1 MKIPLSW
8 LQEYIDIKLDPKILA
23 DTLTMAGLEVGAVEE
38 VDGDIVLDLEITPN
52 RSDCLSIIGVARELK
67 ALFKANLIKPS
78 FKIEKE
84 LKDQNFKITILDP
97 DLCFRYAGRIIKGVK
112 VGSSPEWLKSRLEK
126 AGIRSINNVVDI
138 TNYVLLEYGHP
149 LHAFDLDL
157 LKGYCICVGTVK
169 SVEGKESIEIETLDG
184 VKRKVASQ
192 DLLIWDGE
200 RPVAVA
206 GVMGGANTEVREST
220 KNILLESAYFKPE
233 SIRKTAKRL
242 GLLTEASY
250 RFERGTDIENL
261 KLALDRAAYLV
272 QEIAGGEIYE
282 AIDVYPTKIPQ
293 RQINFRTEKVR
304 KFIGISVSDE
314 EILDI
319 LSSLEID
326 VRREGDQFI
335 ALVPTHR
342 NDLTIEEDI
351 AEEIARIYGYDR
363 VPAELPKTLKP
374 VYENHELSKK
384 RKFLNQLRESLIA
397 LGFSEAINMSFMA
410 PDDLDILEIPKEDRR
425 RNFVSLLNPLRHE
438 ESVMRT
444 SLIPGII
451 RNIEKNTSKG
461 IENIKLFEIGRVF
474 ITEESS
480 QLPNEPTYL
489 GMAVKREEYRS
500 PFGEDPYDFYSLKG
514 VIDGF
519 LRSLKLYNVKY
530 QRSNEPFLH
539 PGKSADIIVDN
550 TKIGSIGELSPK
562 VISKY
567 DFKTKPKI
575 TVAELNLNTILEIHQ
590 RVITSMG
597 FSIYKPLSNYPPI
610 KRDTAFLVDLDL
622 EVEKILDLIHQYGSD
637 LLEDVHVFDLYTG
650 KGIPVGKKSIAL
662 RFTYRASD
670 RTLLSEEIDK
680 IHSDMVDKILK
691 FTKAE
696 LRA

>member
-8 LQEYIDIKLDPKILA
+8 LQEYIDIKLEPKVLA

-38 VDGDIVLDLEITPN
+38 FEGDIVLDLEITPN
-52 RSDCLSIIGVARELK
+52 RSDCLSLIGVARELK

-84 LKDQNFKITILDP
+84 LKEQNFKISILDP
-97 DLCFRYAGRIIKGVK
+97 DLCFRYAGRIIKSVK
-112 VGSSPEWLKSRLEK
+112 VSSSPDWLRSRLEK

-157 LKGYCICVGTVK
+157 LKGYCIRVGTVK
-169 SVEGKESIEIETLDG
+169 SVKGKESTEIETLDG
-184 VKRKVASQ
+184 VLRKVTTQ

-233 SIRKTAKRL
+233 SVRKTAKRL
-242 GLLTEASY
+242 GLSTEASY

-261 KLALDRAAYLV
+261 KLSLDRAAYLI
-272 QEIAGGEIYE
+272 QEIAGGDVYE
-282 AIDVYPTKIPQ
+282 VIDVYPTKIPQ
-293 RQINFRTEKVR
+293 REIKFSTEKIR
-304 KFIGISVSDE
+304 KFIGISLSDE
-314 EILDI
+314 EIIEI
-319 LSSLEID
+319 LSSLEIE
-326 VRREGDQFI
+326 VKREGELFI
-335 ALVPTHR
+335 ATVPTHR
-342 NDLTIEEDI
+342 NDLSIEEDI
-351 AEEIARIYGYDR
+351 AEEVARIYGYDR

-374 VYENHELSKK
+374 VSENHELAKK

-397 LGFSEAINMSFMA
+397 LGFSEAVNMSFMA

-425 RNFVSLLNPLRHE
+425 RNFVSLLNPLRQE

-444 SLIPGII
+444 TLIPGII

-474 ITEESS
+474 ITEENS
-480 QLPNEPTYL
+480 QLPKEPTHL
-489 GMAVKREEYRS
+489 GLVVKKEEYRS

-519 LRSLKLYNVKY
+519 LRSLKLSNPKY

-550 TKIGSIGELSPK
+550 ITIGSIGELSPK

-575 TVAELNLNTILEIHQ
+575 TIAELNLDTILEIHQ
-590 RVITSMG
+590 RAITSMG
-597 FSIYKPLSNYPPI
+597 FSVYKPLSNYPPI
-610 KRDTAFLVDLDL
+610 KRDNAFLVDVDL
-622 EVEKILDLIHQYGSD
+622 QVEKILDLINQYGSE
-637 LLEDVHVFDLYTG
+637 LLEDIYVFDLYTG
-650 KGIPVGKKSIAL
+650 KGIPEGKKSIAL

-670 RTLLSEEIDK
+670 RTLLSEEIDR
-680 IHSDMVDKILK
+680 IHNELVDKILK
-691 FTKAE
+691 FTQAE